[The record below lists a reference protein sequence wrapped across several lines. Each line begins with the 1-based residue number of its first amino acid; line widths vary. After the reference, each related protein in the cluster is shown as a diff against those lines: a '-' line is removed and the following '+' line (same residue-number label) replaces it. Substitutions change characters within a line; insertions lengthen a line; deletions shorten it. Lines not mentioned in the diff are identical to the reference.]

1 MSVERVFKFVGS
13 VPQGDDVKRKDLLVC
28 FLRSATDSNRYVD
41 ILETWEMCLC
51 KKGVYFLKVKWNGQ
65 GGKFFNVR
73 EFYFESEEI
82 DILKKIPVEIEI
94 PVI

>member
-1 MSVERVFKFVGS
+1 MGVQGKVIHVLISCLMSLMSVERVFKFVGS

-51 KKGVYFLKVKWNGQ
+51 KKGVYFLKVK
-65 GGKFFNVR
+65 
-73 EFYFESEEI
+73 
-82 DILKKIPVEIEI
+82 
-94 PVI
+94 